1 LAEERT
7 NAAIK
12 KFKSFLRSH
21 PEIVEYVHEN
31 GIKWSNVFDDWV
43 IFGEKN
49 DVWEKYGM
57 NREETEEAPEKKKS
71 SSFSLNKMLKVVDTI
86 DTKQWQ
92 ERLDTISGALT
103 GIQSFIGQFQQTNE
117 QEKQNNGSGQDS
129 AGQTSTQSSENSPGQ
144 NPFFF

>member
-1 LAEERT
+1 MAEERT

-12 KFKSFLRSH
+12 KFKNFLRSH

-31 GIKWSNVFDDWV
+31 GIKWRDVFDDWV

-49 DVWEKYGM
+49 DVWKKYGM
-57 NREETEEAPEKKKS
+57 RAEDTEESHEKKKS
-71 SSFSLNKMLKVVDTI
+71 STFSLNKMLEVVDTI

-103 GIQSFIGQFQQTNE
+103 GIRSFIGQFQQNNE
-117 QEKQNNGSGQDS
+117 QNKQNDGNDPGS
-129 AGQTSTQSSENSPGQ
+129 AEHPSSQPSDRSNSQ